1 MYFQFLFFMLTWGEK
16 KNLLPFI
23 FTTQTQWQTNRE
35 EENCFFP
42 SNRSDSINRNNINDL
57 SSWFWLRCIELKT
70 FCCVHLLSVTKT
82 IVKCHTAK
90 IKSNELKS
98 FWLSS
103 CYLTS
108 YNKTQQQTKPSQVL
122 YTKYIYKLFFSPV
135 MSYFISCKFLFFQ
148 AFVKHSSMKLG
159 NYIFLIYLSHSI
171 TYFVKYR
178 WNIV

>member
-1 MYFQFLFFMLTWGEK
+1 MRKKK

-35 EENCFFP
+35 EENCFFL
-42 SNRSDSINRNNINDL
+42 SKRSDSINRDNINDL

-122 YTKYIYKLFFSPV
+122 YTKYIYKPFFSPV
-135 MSYFISCKFLFFQ
+135 MCLDKIGCHAGVNIISNKYLCRILSLANF
-148 AFVKHSSMKLG
+148 SSSKL
-159 NYIFLIYLSHSI
+159 L
-171 TYFVKYR
+171 
-178 WNIV
+178 